1 MAVAPLHAHNRDLYE
16 IQIDFT
22 IDLSNLRKQIIG
34 AEQLELRMEVEI
46 SGLKA
51 LESKAAFGITPDALE
66 KLKEMSVTVEMPGDV
81 AAVFEIHAKE
91 RGSAIKDSLQEAI
104 IQMQRLE
111 DEGHEIPERITK
123 ELILM

>member
-34 AEQLELRMEVEI
+34 AEQLELRMEVET